1 MESRTFTILA
11 RNKAKVEGEMA
22 SLNRRA
28 LKMGLEPIELAFGRA
43 FTEIRTISSNLEWAD
58 CIAQV
63 DREVLCLPVVI
74 TGPLS
79 VSFDGWRF
87 IATLQHT
94 SAGDTI
100 VRSVGGT
107 PVPSRFKHAGCS
119 CEHCGV
125 NRYRTNTYVLANE
138 SGEHKQVGST
148 CIRSFL
154 GGNCPEDIL
163 SRADFLSEVVKTM
176 NSSDEEF
183 AGEVSPVHG
192 LVAFLAQAI
201 VTIRNHGWVS
211 KGKADELCQEAT
223 AFTVE
228 REFGKSVL
236 SNADREQA
244 QLIASW
250 AEKLSDASC
259 EASDYIHNI
268 RAIART
274 GMVEYRT
281 AGFAASMVVAYNKA
295 QAELSKVESQ
305 FVGEVKE
312 KRVFSLTFTKS
323 FSFCTQYGV
332 QHMNMFADLSGNVF
346 VWETATSSN
355 FEEGKTY
362 SLQGT
367 IKEHSVFRD
376 VKQTILTRCKV
387 VGG

>member
-1 MESRTFTILA
+1 
-11 RNKAKVEGEMA
+11 
-22 SLNRRA
+22 
-28 LKMGLEPIELAFGRA
+28 
-43 FTEIRTISSNLEWAD
+43 
-58 CIAQV
+58 
-63 DREVLCLPVVI
+63 
-74 TGPLS
+74 
-79 VSFDGWRF
+79 
-87 IATLQHT
+87 
-94 SAGDTI
+94 
-100 VRSVGGT
+100 
-107 PVPSRFKHAGCS
+107 
-119 CEHCGV
+119 
-125 NRYRTNTYVLANE
+125 VLAHS
-138 SGEHKQVGST
+138 SGEYKQVGST
-148 CIRSFL
+148 CIQSFL

-176 NSSDEEF
+176 DSCDQEF

-192 LVAFLAQAI
+192 LVAFLAQAL

-211 KGKADELCQEAT
+211 KSKADEVGLEAT

-236 SNADREQA
+236 SDSDRAQA

-250 AEKLSDASC
+250 AEGLTDASC
-259 EASDYIHNI
+259 EASDYLHNL

-312 KRVFSLTFTKS
+312 KRVFSLTFKKS

-332 QHMNMFADLSGNVF
+332 QHMNMFEDASGNVF
-346 VWETATSSN
+346 VWKTATSSN
-355 FEEGKTY
+355 FEEGKAY

-387 VGG
+387 IGG

>member
-1 MESRTFTILA
+1 
-11 RNKAKVEGEMA
+11 
-22 SLNRRA
+22 
-28 LKMGLEPIELAFGRA
+28 
-43 FTEIRTISSNLEWAD
+43 
-58 CIAQV
+58 
-63 DREVLCLPVVI
+63 
-74 TGPLS
+74 
-79 VSFDGWRF
+79 
-87 IATLQHT
+87 
-94 SAGDTI
+94 
-100 VRSVGGT
+100 
-107 PVPSRFKHAGCS
+107 
-119 CEHCGV
+119 
-125 NRYRTNTYVLANE
+125 
-138 SGEHKQVGST
+138 
-148 CIRSFL
+148 
-154 GGNCPEDIL
+154 
-163 SRADFLSEVVKTM
+163 
-176 NSSDEEF
+176 
-183 AGEVSPVHG
+183 
-192 LVAFLAQAI
+192 LAQAI

-211 KGKADELCQEAT
+211 KSKADELCQEAT

-228 REFGKSVL
+228 REFGKAIL
-236 SNADREQA
+236 SDSDRAQA

-346 VWETATSSN
+346 VGETATSSN